1 MAPASKVTLRQSAT
15 CPNCMGKFAPED
27 VLWVSSHQSLA
38 GDRRLRRE
46 DALMR
51 FLPSR
56 FSPEGFAIDPKGVVC
71 KKLACP
77 NCHLEIPR
85 EVLESRIKFFSII
98 GTPGSGKSFL
108 LACMTHELRRVM
120 QDKFLLR
127 FFDPDPTFNNALI
140 QYENNIFHNPAP
152 DKQCTPDD
160 LIRRTQ
166 ELDDSLFNE
175 VLISDQ
181 AVNLA
186 KPFIFQIEPGNGH
199 PRVNNNEH
207 RLISLYDNSGE
218 SFKTGKDTSENQVT
232 IHLREADALF
242 YLFDPTQNIRIRKE
256 AERVQQQ
263 SMNSY
268 KNIDDRQETILSEA
282 LTRIWRHRGLSA
294 SNKYDCPLIVI
305 LTKWDSWCHLVP
317 DVSMADP
324 FISQPGK
331 GGQHLLSIPAIKQAS
346 KEMKKFLENYAP
358 NIVNACENF
367 AQDVIYIPVSSF
379 GSRPT
384 LGPENK
390 AMIKPSEIR
399 PIWASVP
406 MLYAL
411 AKTVKDILP
420 LWLKSPDDAT
430 RAPKNNRQ

>member
-1 MAPASKVTLRQSAT
+1 MAPSRVTLQQSVT
-15 CPNCMGKFAPED
+15 CPNCMGKFSPED
-27 VLWVSSHQSLA
+27 TLWIASHQSLA

-56 FSPEGFAIDPKGVVC
+56 FSLDGFAIDPKGVVC

-85 EVLESRIKFFSII
+85 EVLEIRTKFFSII

-120 QDKFLLR
+120 QEKFLLR

-140 QYENNIFHNPAP
+140 QYENNIFHNPTP
-152 DKQCTPDD
+152 EKHCTPDD

-166 ELDDSLFNE
+166 ELDNSLFNE
-175 VLISDQ
+175 VLFSDQ

-199 PRVNNNEH
+199 PRANNNEH

-282 LTRIWRHRGLSA
+282 LSRIWRHRGLSA
-294 SNKYDCPLIVI
+294 SNKYDRPLVVI

-317 DVSMADP
+317 NVSMAEP
-324 FISQPGK
+324 LISQPGK
-331 GGQHLLSIPAIKQAS
+331 GAQHLLSIPIIHQAS
-346 KEMKKFLENYAP
+346 KQMKKFLENYAP

-367 AQDVIYIPVSSF
+367 AKDTVYIPVSSF

-384 LGPENK
+384 LGSENN
-390 AMIKPSEIR
+390 AMVKPSEIR

-420 LWLKSPDDAT
+420 LWLKNPDDAT
-430 RAPKNNRQ
+430 RAPKNNR

>member
-1 MAPASKVTLRQSAT
+1 
-15 CPNCMGKFAPED
+15 MGKFAPED
-27 VLWVSSHQSLA
+27 VLWISSHQSLA

-71 KKLACP
+71 KKIACP

-108 LACMTHELRRVM
+108 LACMTHELRRIM

-140 QYENNIFHNPAP
+140 QYENNIFHNHAP
-152 DKQCTPDD
+152 DKQYPPLE
-160 LIRRTQ
+160 LIDRSQ
-166 ELDDSLFNE
+166 ESSGSFFNE

-199 PRVNNNEH
+199 PRANNNEH

-218 SFKTGKDTSENQVT
+218 SFKTGKDTTEDQVT
-232 IHLREADALF
+232 LHLREADALF

-256 AERVQQQ
+256 AERIQQQ

-282 LTRIWRHRGLSA
+282 LSRIWRHRGLSA
-294 SNKYDCPLIVI
+294 SNKYNSPLIVI

-317 DVSMADP
+317 NVSMAEP
-324 FISQPGK
+324 FISQVGK
-331 GGQHLLSIPAIKQAS
+331 GAQHLLSIPAIKQAS

-379 GSRPT
+379 GSKPT
-384 LGPENK
+384 VGPENIPL
-390 AMIKPSEIR
+390 IKPNEIR

-411 AKTVKDILP
+411 AKTTKNLIP
-420 LWLKSPDDAT
+420 LQLKL
-430 RAPKNNRQ
+430 